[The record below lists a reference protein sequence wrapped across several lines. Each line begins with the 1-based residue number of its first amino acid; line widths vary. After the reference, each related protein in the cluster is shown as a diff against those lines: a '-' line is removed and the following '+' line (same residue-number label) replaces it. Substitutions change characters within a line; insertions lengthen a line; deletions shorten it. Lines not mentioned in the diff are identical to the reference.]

1 MIWHAKS
8 PVTRVISRL
17 LFNANLFKLKHVLNR
32 LRCRVSNL
40 AWLLLRLI
48 NIGTNLYRFAND
60 RMCLFSRLKSAVG
73 YLLVRLLLIL
83 ARTLVRLLN
92 ELRNRSSRL
101 WYRSRL
107 RLTCVLYPIRLLRN
121 VLMMR
126 RSPF

>member
-1 MIWHAKS
+1 MIWHAKN
-8 PVTRVISRL
+8 PVSRVISRL

-32 LRCRVSNL
+32 LRCRVLNL

-48 NIGTNLYRFAND
+48 NIGTNLCRFAND
-60 RMCLFSRLKSAVG
+60 RMCLFSRLKSVVG

-101 WYRSRL
+101 WYKLRL
-107 RLTCVLYPIRLLRN
+107 RLTCVLYLIRLLRN

-126 RSPF
+126 KSPF